1 MAGDLGMTTT
11 QNSHCRRIAAGLTV
25 AFLVSVLGTK
35 AVWGANQNSV
45 LQTPAPHL
53 PTPPHTAAQPQSSHS
68 QCPPLDRAGL
78 RRLLEASPEKELQL
92 VFFSS
97 WCSECAVHLKNLNN
111 PSAVLIGTFDKQ
123 PRIEKVVG
131 KMKLSNLCFTDA
143 GIGKILD
150 IKTVPN
156 ERRVTLESLHKSR

>member
-1 MAGDLGMTTT
+1 
-11 QNSHCRRIAAGLTV
+11 
-25 AFLVSVLGTK
+25 
-35 AVWGANQNSV
+35 
-45 LQTPAPHL
+45 
-53 PTPPHTAAQPQSSHS
+53 
-68 QCPPLDRAGL
+68 
-78 RRLLEASPEKELQL
+78 
-92 VFFSS
+92 
-97 WCSECAVHLKNLNN
+97 LKNLNN